1 MTKRLAIRIESVFVP
16 SAEKI
21 VSWPAKPYSNDVSE
35 AAAVNVAP
43 PLRLNREWSTDVSE
57 AGGPL
62 IVSQSP
68 NTPEECLQI
77 LNAAWVCPVAA
88 FKIEFED
95 GTVHDSNGTYI
106 SEICKEHG

>member
-1 MTKRLAIRIESVFVP
+1 MTSKSKLPTILRFWIDPTICLTQRKCEF
-16 SAEKI
+16 
-21 VSWPAKPYSNDVSE
+21 E
-35 AAAVNVAP
+35 APDLLQA
-43 PLRLNREWSTDVSE
+43 RSE

-62 IVSQSP
+62 IVSPSP

-95 GTVHDSNGTYI
+95 GTVHDSNGKYI
-106 SEICKEHG
+106 RDLCKKHG